1 MWINSN
7 WSWKKNRIWIFNN
20 QIIHSIIFDRSFEIE
35 SYENK
40 ERVPFYMSI
49 PTTMK
54 FIVRGKS
61 VEFFN
66 REGSSPSIP
75 NKKPILLPRSL
86 FLLILFIHFYS
97 FFFHQWLSLNKMK
110 YLSHF
115 IHSVLLQMDP
125 NINPRIFF
133 KSNLICFV

>member
-1 MWINSN
+1 MIEIKKIYEKLKSYCE
-7 WSWKKNRIWIFNN
+7 SIPIEVEKKNRIRIFNN
-20 QIIHSIIFDRSFEIE
+20 QIIHSRIFDRSFEIE

-86 FLLILFIHFYS
+86 FLLILFIHF
-97 FFFHQWLSLNKMK
+97 FHQ
-110 YLSHF
+110 
-115 IHSVLLQMDP
+115 
-125 NINPRIFF
+125 
-133 KSNLICFV
+133 

>member
-1 MWINSN
+1 MIEIKKIYEKLKSYCE
-7 WSWKKNRIWIFNN
+7 SIPIEVEKKNRIRIFNN
-20 QIIHSIIFDRSFEIE
+20 QIIHSRIFDRSFEIE

-86 FLLILFIHFYS
+86 FLLILFIHFFSSVTQFKQNEISFSFYS
-97 FFFHQWLSLNKMK
+97 LCSFANGSE
-110 YLSHF
+110 
-115 IHSVLLQMDP
+115 
-125 NINPRIFF
+125 
-133 KSNLICFV
+133 